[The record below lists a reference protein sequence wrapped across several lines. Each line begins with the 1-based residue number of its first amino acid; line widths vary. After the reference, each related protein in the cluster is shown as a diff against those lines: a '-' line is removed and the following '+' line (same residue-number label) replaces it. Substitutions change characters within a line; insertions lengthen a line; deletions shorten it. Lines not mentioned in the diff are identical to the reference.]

1 VKERLYRCRVGIVT
15 IAFLCFANLF
25 LAQIGLAAEA
35 KPSWQTEWEG
45 TLQAAKKEGELFIY
59 ASDTAEVL
67 FKDFEKKYQIKVV
80 TAAAGGGGRFA
91 VERLLPERRAGRYL
105 ADLYVW
111 SPSTGYTLY
120 QGKVFDPL
128 KRVLILPEVV
138 DQSKWW
144 QERHHYVDPEAE
156 YLLNFEGGGRAF
168 ITYNTDLVNASEF
181 KSHWDLLNPKW
192 KGKIVVFD
200 PTGNFAS
207 GGLKFF
213 YYNSELG
220 PEFLR
225 RLLTEMDIAVS
236 RELHQIMDW
245 LAKGKFA
252 FSMLAAASTLRAD
265 RAKEQGLP
273 VNWFGPK
280 QFKEGAALASGA
292 GTVALINKGPHPNA
306 AKVAINWLLSRE
318 GQIAYQKIF
327 DPGHDSL
334 RIDIPKDN
342 VPADIRRV
350 DGVKYLFIDK
360 PEWIDMKPINNLIDE
375 VWNKGRVK

>member
-1 VKERLYRCRVGIVT
+1 MKERLYPCRIAIVT
-15 IAFLCFANLF
+15 IALLCFTNLF
-25 LAQIGLAAEA
+25 LAYISLAAEA
-35 KPSWQTEWEG
+35 KSSETEWER

-67 FKDFEKKYQIKVV
+67 FKEFEKKYQIKVI

-91 VERLLPERRAGRYL
+91 LERLLPERRAGKYL
-105 ADLYVW
+105 ADLYIW
-111 SPSTGYTLY
+111 SPSTGYMLY
-120 QGKVFDPL
+120 QAKVFDPI
-128 KRVLILPEVV
+128 KRVLTLPEVT
-138 DQSKWW
+138 DQSMWW
-144 QERHHYVDPEAE
+144 QGRHHYVDPEAE
-156 YLLNFEGGGRAF
+156 YLFSFEGGGRAF
-168 ITYNTDLVNASEF
+168 ITYNTDLVNPSEF

-192 KGKIVVFD
+192 KGKIVAFD

-252 FSMLAAASTLRAD
+252 ISMLAAASTLRAD

-280 QFKEGAALASGA
+280 QFKEGAALAAGA
-292 GTVALINKGPHPNA
+292 GAVALINNAPHPNA

-318 GQIAYQKIF
+318 GQIGYQKIF

-334 RIDIPKDN
+334 RIDIPKDS

-350 DGVKYLFIDK
+350 EGVKYLFIDK

-375 VWNKGRVK
+375 VWNKGRLK